1 MPPKSARVS
10 DVQGAWEPGGR
21 VRIQDVALAACVSVS
36 SVSNY
41 LNDRHHK
48 LGPETRGKIA
58 QAIAS
63 LGFRPNQAAQQLKTG
78 RRKVIAVLAPS
89 IVNPFNGGLVLAI
102 EQAAFRSGYAVHLCN
117 TLRDAR
123 LEKRFLDN
131 LDGSGVTDLITVA
144 PLLTRRGPYPAGRDE
159 LFIVAVDASRADMG
173 LPRVNTINV
182 DHEAAIA
189 LAIEHLY
196 ELGHRRIV
204 YVTDPIITFSRA
216 MRLSGF
222 RKATQRHDLGDE
234 SVITVERDPD
244 IADINMVEVG
254 RHATPQIIALS
265 PRPTAIM
272 AFNDMIALGLLTGL
286 RAAGFSVPKDFSL
299 VGIDDIWAGHVS
311 SPALTSIRQPLE
323 AMAVAAVDCIV
334 NAVKS
339 QVGAGS
345 DTVFQPALI
354 VRETTA
360 KPPRDLSQ
368 SVRRN
373 RRD

>member
-1 MPPKSARVS
+1 MSSRSARAP
-10 DVQGAWEPGGR
+10 GEPTGR
-21 VRIQDVALAACVSVS
+21 VRIQDVAQAACVSTS

-41 LNDRHHK
+41 LNERHQK
-48 LGPETRGKIA
+48 LGPETRNKIA
-58 QAIAS
+58 QAIAT
-63 LGFRPNQAAQQLKTG
+63 LGFRPNLAAQQLKTG
-78 RRKVIAVLAPS
+78 KRKVIALLAPRS
-89 IVNPFNGGLVLAI
+89 VHPFNGGLVLAI
-102 EQAAFRSGYAVHLCN
+102 EQAAFRSGYAVYLCN

-144 PLLTRRGPYPAGRDE
+144 PLLTRRGPYPAGRDS
-159 LFIVAVDASRADMG
+159 LSVVAVDASRADMG
-173 LPRVNTINV
+173 LPRVDTINI

-189 LAIEHLY
+189 LAIEHFY
-196 ELGHRRIV
+196 ELGHRRIA
-204 YVTDPIITFSRA
+204 YVTDPIITFSRV

-222 RKATQRHDLGDE
+222 KKAMKRHGLGDE
-234 SVITVERDPD
+234 GVITVERDPD

-254 RHATPQIIALS
+254 RHAAPQIIALS
-265 PRPTAIM
+265 PRPTAVV

-299 VGIDDIWAGHVS
+299 VGIDDIWAGRVS

-323 AMAVAAVDCIV
+323 AMAGAAVDCIV
-334 NAVKS
+334 NAARP

-360 KPPRDLSQ
+360 KARGGARRAVQRKPPT
-368 SVRRN
+368 
-373 RRD
+373 